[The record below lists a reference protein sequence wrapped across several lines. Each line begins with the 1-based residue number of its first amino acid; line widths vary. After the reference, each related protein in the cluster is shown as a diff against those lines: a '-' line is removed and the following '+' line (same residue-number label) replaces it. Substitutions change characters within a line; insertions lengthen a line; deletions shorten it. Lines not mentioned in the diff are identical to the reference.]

1 MFVETAIDKFLTP
14 NPDRD
19 YSICLSE
26 DQKHVI
32 YKYNREN
39 SIEFKIQ
46 KIVPPAKIYL
56 KQSKFDNEFVTLYRF
71 YLPKGEDEKT
81 NLIKVLKMLSLVELK

>member
-1 MFVETAIDKFLTP
+1 MFNETAIDKFLAP

-19 YSICLSE
+19 YSICLSD

-32 YKYNREN
+32 YKYIREK

-46 KIVPPAKIYL
+46 KIVPPEKKYL
-56 KQSKFDNEFVTLYRF
+56 RQSRWDNDFVTLYRF
-71 YLPKGEDEKT
+71 YVAIGDDEKK
-81 NLIKVLKMLSLVELK
+81 NLMQNLKMLDLVEVK